1 MNYSTYQQK
10 TPPHTR
16 CQVVMFDPEKVE
28 PWWSSEINLYLHDIQ
43 ALIKDYEALKVALD
57 ENHPTAL
64 IRNEDGSHTV
74 LARDVFELSYEPV
87 N

>member
-16 CQVVMFDPEKVE
+16 CQVVMFDPKTYRESMSYGNE
-28 PWWSSEINLYLHDIQ
+28 LWLL
-43 ALIKDYEALKVALD
+43 LKDNATLVNANRCD
-57 ENHPTAL
+57 HPTAL